1 MIATQ
6 PPKEIH
12 IEVTEN
18 KDYNERVYAPFL
30 FNAFILFVVVVIAF
44 NAIDSLLGF
53 FMILTLGAGY
63 VWLNIFNTKKKN
75 SYFIYKLSVNPD
87 DTLILYKF
95 KQADVVTSLQGKT
108 SDFGFKIKVN
118 ASENTKYAP
127 YKYISISYQGKEL
140 IKQFEIDNWAK
151 QDIEQIV
158 RDICLIKGDEF
169 WISPFQLAVQNS
181 GRKFARLFFPKF
193 NFD

>member
-1 MIATQ
+1 MQ
-6 PPKEIH
+6 PPKEIL
-12 IEVTEN
+12 IEVKED
-18 KDYNERVYAPFL
+18 KDYDERVFAPFL

-53 FMILTLGAGY
+53 FMILTLGVGY
-63 VWLNIFNTKKKN
+63 VWLNIFNVKKKN
-75 SYFIYKLSVNPD
+75 SYFIYKLSVNPN

-95 KQADVVTSLQGKT
+95 KQTDVVTFLQGKT

-118 ASENTKYAP
+118 ASENSKYAP
-127 YKYISISYQGKEL
+127 HKFISISYQGKEV
-140 IKQFEIDNWAK
+140 IRQFEIDNWAR

-169 WISPFQLAVQNS
+169 WISPFQRAVQSS
-181 GRKFARLFFPKF
+181 GRKFVRLIFPKF